1 MREPKYRFIDKEL
14 NIPTFNLPKPAP
26 YVYGYMIA
34 SADPNRYKILKRVLI
49 WWKPISFE
57 TFTREIMEL
66 VGYEKALRK
75 KAFQVEMEKAGVI
88 GLKEEE
94 YQTLDNMSAHGGS
107 FVKALS
113 EAFRCA
119 DSKNFA
125 KLRKVFP
132 EYWNQYSNFNTKED
146 GTKRPKGSK

>member
-1 MREPKYRFIDKEL
+1 MKEPKYRFIDKEL

-26 YVYGYMIA
+26 YVYGYIIA
-34 SADPNRYKILKRVLI
+34 SADPNRYKILKKGWLGWSTI
-49 WWKPISFE
+49 TFE
-57 TFTREIMEL
+57 KFSEEIMNL

-88 GLKEEE
+88 GLEE
-94 YQTLDNMSAHGGS
+94 QDCKTLDNMSTYGGS

-125 KLRKVFP
+125 KLKKAFP
-132 EYWNQYSNFNTKED
+132 EYWKQYSNFGNKED
-146 GTKRPKGSK
+146 GTKQTKKSK

>member
-1 MREPKYRFIDKEL
+1 MKEPKYRFIDKEL

-57 TFTREIMEL
+57 TFTKEIMEL

-75 KAFQVEMEKAGVI
+75 KAFQVEMEKAERLQI
-88 GLKEEE
+88 LDKMFNLLK
-94 YQTLDNMSAHGGS
+94 DN
-107 FVKALS
+107 K
-113 EAFRCA
+113 
-119 DSKNFA
+119 
-125 KLRKVFP
+125 
-132 EYWNQYSNFNTKED
+132 
-146 GTKRPKGSK
+146 

>member
-34 SADPNRYKILKRVLI
+34 SADPERYKIMKKRWL
-49 WWKPISFE
+49 WWSPIKFE
-57 TFTREIMEL
+57 KFAEEIMNL

-75 KAFQVEMEKAGVI
+75 KAFQVEMEREGVI
-88 GLKEEE
+88 GLDEED
-94 YQTLDNMSAHGGS
+94 YKTLDNMSAYGGS
-107 FVKALS
+107 FVKSLS

-125 KLRKVFP
+125 KLKKTFP
-132 EYWNQYSNFNTKED
+132 EYWNQYSNFSDKKD
-146 GTKRPKGSK
+146 GSKQTKRPK